1 MSCNLGEMIRGT
13 RNKQTG
19 SRDDSNCDSNSKLI
33 IYLDHPYL
41 FAVGWH
47 HQQGPA
53 TMHGMYQ
60 QCNSTTFIMTV
71 HFTDIGVGRA
81 VLLLMLW
88 GLAMHTWGHGRDTL
102 QGYSANGHCWDIL
115 QLRPARMICNWA
127 LPGAAGIF
135 CH

>member
-1 MSCNLGEMIRGT
+1 
-13 RNKQTG
+13 
-19 SRDDSNCDSNSKLI
+19 
-33 IYLDHPYL
+33 
-41 FAVGWH
+41 
-47 HQQGPA
+47 
-53 TMHGMYQ
+53 MHGMYQ
-60 QCNSTTFIMTV
+60 QCNSTTFIRTV

-135 CH
+135 CHWALLGYSLLCDLAWGGCGCAARHCRDTWQLRAVGMFADILQ